1 MARARK
7 KLCMQMHPTSSTAV
21 SGLLLLA
28 MLVAI
33 CHDVRVLAHTELI
46 KDDHLEGPNVCK
58 EVENI
63 TVTITTPREEA
74 YQERYQKWCLGIP
87 PRCSAYR
94 IKIRTVNETRTVIN
108 QRIVKKCC
116 VGYQLDEE
124 QLHCIPECKA
134 GCVYG
139 TCINPDVCR
148 CNKGYAGKTCNIS
161 CPPNVWGSDCK
172 QPCKCANGAV
182 CNAADGSCE
191 CSRGFKG
198 RYCEETCP
206 SDRFGQDCA
215 EICQCK
221 NGGKCDHVSG
231 ECFCAAGYTGPL
243 CTEPCPAG
251 THGAQ
256 CQSKCRCQN
265 GGTCDPVT
273 GECVCP
279 AGFTGMVCANR
290 CQPGWYGLQCAKR
303 CECFNGADCDRV
315 TGQCICAPGF
325 MGAKCLDSCP
335 NNQYGI
341 NCTETCRCQNEG
353 ICDTADGRCTCPD
366 GWKGADCGQRI
377 CPQGRYG
384 ANCTGVCD
392 CKWDNTK
399 MCHPWTGK
407 CLCEPGW
414 SNSACDRPCRFLR
427 YGQDCQLMCNCKN
440 SSPCSHIDGT
450 CLCIAGFKGE
460 SCEEPCSNNTYGQNC
475 SERCQCMNGAA
486 CDGESGKCACAPGW
500 QGIKCDRP
508 CDAQHYG
515 RDCTEKCHCQN
526 GGVCNPING
535 QCTCPAGWTGELC
548 DKKCSPGRFGQN
560 CEQLCDCHLENSL
573 ACNATTGRC
582 ICKADWG
589 GVRCESRCPLGYY
602 GESCSEI
609 CTCHNNSSC
618 DPTTGECICS
628 RGWTGP
634 SCNEP
639 CPKGFFGH
647 GCMERCSGSAES
659 NRTCNPITGQYSC
672 PPGYVGPT
680 CEHPCSSGYYGQ
692 DCQKKCPECRNGAE
706 CSHITGECQC
716 TPGWKG
722 PLCETVCEGMY
733 YGTNCSQVCN
743 CKNNAK
749 CRKNDGTCICD
760 AGWMGHRCDEVC
772 PEGFYGNHCME
783 ACECPAGNFL
793 CHAAKG
799 CVCSVGWTGKN
810 CDERMTNM
818 LTQDRVD
825 EATRLVNEANHTS
838 NDDVTNITENKPK
851 QAIEHSPALYNLR
864 IELLNDSDTHH
875 HEREHHV
882 LAGEHIASSRPKAS
896 AVYNVTVEFSLY
908 GNSFLTRYNRTHSL
922 RPGQQMTLQYRDD
935 GFLDLT
941 LVQMNSYVTLGEDLV
956 ASSSANV
963 METFI
968 NSTSYRVGLEEGLTV
983 YVSYVD
989 LQERNDLECDCEGN
1003 RTFLL
1008 RTGQKMVIR
1017 LIRMKEPTPKTIEET
1032 TVIHE
1037 DESVDHSTDAT
1048 RAQNTAEETTDDRF
1062 RMVDEVDGHEFPIT
1076 TTSWMDTVTSDEQSL
1091 ITEAV
1096 PVVTESLQPTNS
1108 TSKETSPGVDYNRNV
1123 SNNSREDAT
1132 TPQTDL
1138 LATNPTTVPSLM
1150 STIPS
1155 NVQDLITIAVNHTTE
1170 SIEPTNST
1178 VKEVSKEDANS
1189 SNRNVPDNTQED
1201 SKDGGPTTVKMNL
1214 SDHDEKKEEYLNE
1227 WLKEF
1232 YGLDDEVE
1240 RRMEK
1245 DDKTITNSSS
1255 SVVAQSQIQPPERLL
1270 GSSSSTVWMVVLLL
1284 MFGAM
1289 LTAMLLYYRRR
1300 VASLKAEVNHVVNYM
1315 TQEQPS
1321 HFDNPVY
1328 ARTGGGGAPNGGS
1341 IASGTL
1347 SSNGTIVPPLDARTG
1362 LLRNVLPNNLRD
1374 VMSGRRKQNQ
1384 DKYSYPDN
1392 EYDVDKSLSFSHYR
1406 PESLKN
1412 FEADMTNPNFKD
1424 HVYDEIRLKDSID
1437 TEYDHL
1443 DYSRPG
1449 SSHKAHY
1456 FRMNDGASNGNVT
1469 ANGGGTLTA
1478 SIASS
1483 NAYGNGSP
1491 KAINVLRDTA
1501 SAGPINNL
1509 SAPPTASRVNNLL
1522 PAIPS
1527 VPAEAKCSNTDSAS
1541 LGNDLSSSSNS
1552 SSPTPPSSPSQQRQR
1567 LVPGGDDLY
1576 VPMSAGVAAA
1586 TSAEHGSS
1594 ASSSGSEFGGLKI
1607 PDHQLNI
1614 KE

>member
-273 GECVCP
+273 
-279 AGFTGMVCANR
+279 
-290 CQPGWYGLQCAKR
+290 
-303 CECFNGADCDRV
+303 
-315 TGQCICAPGF
+315 
-325 MGAKCLDSCP
+325 
-335 NNQYGI
+335 
-341 NCTETCRCQNEG
+341 
-353 ICDTADGRCTCPD
+353 
-366 GWKGADCGQRI
+366 
-377 CPQGRYG
+377 
-384 ANCTGVCD
+384 
-392 CKWDNTK
+392 
-399 MCHPWTGK
+399 
-407 CLCEPGW
+407 
-414 SNSACDRPCRFLR
+414 
-427 YGQDCQLMCNCKN
+427 
-440 SSPCSHIDGT
+440 
-450 CLCIAGFKGE
+450 
-460 SCEEPCSNNTYGQNC
+460 
-475 SERCQCMNGAA
+475 
-486 CDGESGKCACAPGW
+486 
-500 QGIKCDRP
+500 
-508 CDAQHYG
+508 
-515 RDCTEKCHCQN
+515 
-526 GGVCNPING
+526 
-535 QCTCPAGWTGELC
+535 
-548 DKKCSPGRFGQN
+548 
-560 CEQLCDCHLENSL
+560 
-573 ACNATTGRC
+573 
-582 ICKADWG
+582 

-1424 HVYDEIRLKDSID
+1424 HVYDEIRLKDSIAALSRD
-1437 TEYDHL
+1437 PNYAYIYTEYDHL